1 MDKDQLLEELT
12 LYERLPEAA
21 IREAMEQRSE
31 MLPVFLQE
39 IETFVAD
46 DDPIP
51 EVPTPLLM
59 IVHILGTW
67 REKSAY
73 RPVARLLM
81 VDPER
86 LEWALGDSITETVPR
101 IMLNLFD
108 GDARPLYEI
117 VMHEA
122 ADEFVRA
129 GMLRVLATLAQRGDI
144 DRDEVASFLKAAH
157 SSLQPQGENYVW
169 VGWQEAIAT
178 LGLVGLRQSVKTA
191 FEDGFIDPDVMSYRH
206 FEFDLER
213 ATATDPEDGENSSQL
228 VPFGDTI
235 DELSKWHG
243 FSAESASDRAKYG
256 ADDEGATEDL
266 DDLDLMAELAT
277 YGDASLDRPAVN
289 PFRDIGRNDPCPC
302 GSGKKFKRCC
312 LDKMI

>member
-21 IREAMEQRSE
+21 IREAMEQRNE

-129 GMLRVLATLAQRGDI
+129 GMLRVLATLARRGEI
-144 DRDEVASFLKAAH
+144 ERDEVASFLQAAG
-157 SSLQPQGENYVW
+157 SSLKPQSRNYVW
-169 VGWQEAIAT
+169 IGWQEAIAM
-178 LGLVGLRQSVKTA
+178 LGLVGMRDSVKTA
-191 FEDGFIDPDVMSYRH
+191 FERGLVDSDFIGYDE
-206 FEFDLER
+206 FEADLDC
-213 ATATDPEDGENSSQL
+213 ATATDLAEGGENFSQ
-228 VPFGDTI
+228 VAPFGDTI
-235 DELSKWHG
+235 EELSTWHS
-243 FSAESASDRAKYG
+243 FADYDDP
-256 ADDEGATEDL
+256 DDEDAPEDL
-266 DDLDLMAELAT
+266 DDLDLLAELAAE
-277 YGDASLDRPAVN
+277 GNASLDQPVIN
-289 PFRDIGRNDPCPC
+289 PYRDVGRNDPCPC

-312 LDKMI
+312 LDKDPKEIR